1 MRWRNSIWTT
11 KKNGSQPHRKMSV
24 PFIVMSAPNGAR
36 RGKDDHQSLPIT
48 PAELAD
54 CAEKIADAGASIIH
68 LHVRDEQGGHSLDA
82 DRYRA
87 ASSAVRDR
95 VGDHLII
102 QVTTEACG
110 MYSAEQQMAMVR
122 DLKPEAVSLAL
133 KELCPDAESEST
145 AAEFFAWLKTE
156 DVMPQYILFS
166 PDEAIRFTDLRNRG
180 VIPDDW
186 PFVLLVLGRYSDSL
200 TGDPDLLASY
210 VEGLQQDVTWMVCCF
225 GQTENIAVAEAAR
238 LNGHARVGFEN
249 NLLLPDGTTAP
260 DNAALVTLA
269 VNSSSDA
276 GRHVASVD
284 DVQQMLA

>member
-11 KKNGSQPHRKMSV
+11 KKNGSQPHRKMTV

-48 PAELAD
+48 PDELSA
-54 CAEKIADAGASIIH
+54 CAESVADAGASIIH
-68 LHVRDEQGGHSLDA
+68 LHVRDEQGGHSIDP

-87 ASSAVRDR
+87 AISAVRDR
-95 VGDHLII
+95 IGDRLII

-110 MYSAEQQMAMVR
+110 LYSAEQQMASVR
-122 DLKPEAVSLAL
+122 ELKPEAVSLAL
-133 KELCPDAESEST
+133 KELCPDAESEPV

-156 DVMPQYILFS
+156 NVMSQYILFN

-180 VIPDDW
+180 VILADW
-186 PFVLLVLGRYSDSL
+186 PFVLFVLGRYSDSL
-200 TGDPDLLASY
+200 TGDPDLIGRF

-238 LNGHARVGFEN
+238 LNGHTRVGFEN
-249 NLLLPDGTTAP
+249 NLKLPDGTTAP
-260 DNAALVTLA
+260 DNAALVRLA
-269 VNSSSDA
+269 TKIGGDA
-276 GRHVASVD
+276 DRHIASAD
-284 DVQQMLA
+284 DVRQMLA

>member
-1 MRWRNSIWTT
+1 
-11 KKNGSQPHRKMSV
+11 MSV

-54 CAEKIADAGASIIH
+54 CAENIADAGASIIH
-68 LHVRDEQGGHSLDA
+68 LHVRDEQGGHSLDP

-87 ASSAVRDR
+87 ASCAIRDR

-110 MYSAEQQMAMVR
+110 LYSAGQQMAMVR
-122 DLKPEAVSLAL
+122 ELKPEAVSLAL
-133 KELCPDAESEST
+133 KELCPDDAAEPA
-145 AAEFFAWLKTE
+145 AAEFFTWLKTE

-166 PDEAIRFTDLRNRG
+166 PDEVIRFSELRNRG

-186 PFVLLVLGRYSDSL
+186 PFVLLVLGRYTDSL
-200 TGDPDLLASY
+200 
-210 VEGLQQDVTWMVCCF
+210 TWMVCCF
-225 GQTENIAVAEAAR
+225 GQTENIAVAEAAK

-249 NLLLPDGTTAP
+249 NLMLPDGTTAP

-269 VNSSSDA
+269 VKSGSNA
-276 GRHVASVD
+276 GRRVASVD
-284 DVQQMLA
+284 DVRQMLL

>member
-1 MRWRNSIWTT
+1 
-11 KKNGSQPHRKMSV
+11 MSV

-48 PAELAD
+48 PDEVAT
-54 CAEKIADAGASIIH
+54 CAESVADAGASIIH
-68 LHVRDEQGGHSLDA
+68 LHVRDEQGGHSIDA

-87 ASSAVRDR
+87 AISAVRDR
-95 VGDHLII
+95 IGDRLII

-110 MYSAEQQMAMVR
+110 LYSAEQQMASVR
-122 DLKPEAVSLAL
+122 ELKPEAVSLAI
-133 KELCPDAESEST
+133 KELCPDAESEPV

-156 DVMPQYILFS
+156 NVMPQYILFN

-180 VIPDDW
+180 VIPADW
-186 PFVLLVLGRYSDSL
+186 PFVLFVLGRYSDSL
-200 TGDPDLLASY
+200 TGDPDLIGRF

-249 NLLLPDGTTAP
+249 NLKLPDGTTAP
-260 DNAALVTLA
+260 DNAALVRLA
-269 VNSSSDA
+269 TKIGGDVD
-276 GRHVASVD
+276 RHIASAD
-284 DVQQMLA
+284 DVRQMLA

>member
-1 MRWRNSIWTT
+1 MRSRNGIWTT
-11 KKNGSQPHRKMSV
+11 KKNGSQRHRKMSV

-54 CAEKIADAGASIIH
+54 CAESIADAGASIIH
-68 LHVRDEQGGHSLDA
+68 LHVRDELGGHSLDT

-95 VGDHLII
+95 VGNHLII

-110 MYSAEQQMAMVR
+110 LYSAGQQMAMVR
-122 DLKPEAVSLAL
+122 ELKPEAVSLAL

-166 PDEAIRFTDLRNRG
+166 PDEVIRFSELRNRG

-186 PFVLLVLGRYSDSL
+186 PFVLLVLGRYTDSL
-200 TGDPDLLASY
+200 TGDPDLIGRF

-249 NLLLPDGTTAP
+249 NLKLPDGTTAP

-284 DVQQMLA
+284 DVRQMLF

>member
-1 MRWRNSIWTT
+1 
-11 KKNGSQPHRKMSV
+11 MSV

-36 RGKDDHQSLPIT
+36 RGKEDHQSLPIT
-48 PAELAD
+48 LEEIAT
-54 CAEKIADAGASIIH
+54 CAESVADAGASIIH
-68 LHVRDEQGGHSLDA
+68 LHVRDEQDGHSLDP

-87 ASSAVRDR
+87 ASRAVRDR
-95 VGDHLII
+95 VGDRLII

-110 MYSAEQQMAMVR
+110 LYTAEQQMAMVR
-122 DLKPEAVSLAL
+122 ELKPEAVSLAL
-133 KELCPDAESEST
+133 KELCPDAGSEST

-166 PDEAIRFTDLRNRG
+166 PDEATRFTDLRNRG

-186 PFVLLVLGRYSDSL
+186 PFVLLVLGRYTDSL
-200 TGDPDLLASY
+200 TGDPDLIGRF

-225 GQTENIAVAEAAR
+225 GQTENIAVVEAAR

-249 NLLLPDGTTAP
+249 NLKLPDGTTAP

-284 DVQQMLA
+284 DVRQMLA

>member
-1 MRWRNSIWTT
+1 MSEQSTDWT
-11 KKNGSQPHRKMSV
+11 PLV
-24 PFIVMSAPNGAR
+24 LAVAPNGAR
-36 RGKDDHQSLPIT
+36 KTRADHAALPIGPDEIART
-48 PAELAD
+48 AAA
-54 CAEKIADAGASIIH
+54 CAEAGAAMIH
-68 LHVRDEQGGHSLDA
+68 LHVRDRDGRHSLDPSH
-82 DRYRA
+82 YRDA
-87 ASSAVRDR
+87 MAAVRR
-95 VGDHLII
+95 EVGNRLLI
-102 QVTTEACG
+102 QVTSEAVG
-110 MYSAEQQMAMVR
+110 RYRPPEQMAMVR
-122 DLKPEAVSLAL
+122 ELKPEAVSLAL

-166 PDEAIRFTDLRNRG
+166 PDEVIRFSELRNRG

-200 TGDPDLLASY
+200 TGDPDLIGRF

-225 GQTENIAVAEAAR
+225 GQTENVAVAEAAR

-249 NLLLPDGTTAP
+249 NLKLPDGTTAP

-269 VNSSSDA
+269 VNSSSDV

-284 DVQQMLA
+284 DVRQMLL

>member
-1 MRWRNSIWTT
+1 
-11 KKNGSQPHRKMSV
+11 MSV

-36 RGKDDHQSLPIT
+36 RGKEDHQSLPIT
-48 PAELAD
+48 PEEIAT
-54 CAEKIADAGASIIH
+54 CAESVADAGASIIH
-68 LHVRDEQGGHSLDA
+68 LHVRDEQDGHSLDP

-87 ASSAVRDR
+87 ASRAVRDR
-95 VGDHLII
+95 VGDRLII

-110 MYSAEQQMAMVR
+110 LYSAGQQTAMVR
-122 DLKPEAVSLAL
+122 ELKPEAVSLAL

-166 PDEAIRFTDLRNRG
+166 PDEATRFTDLRNRG

-186 PFVLLVLGRYSDSL
+186 PFVLLVLGRYTDSL
-200 TGDPDLLASY
+200 TGDPDLIGRF

-249 NLLLPDGTTAP
+249 NLKLPDGTTAP

-284 DVQQMLA
+284 DVRQMLA

>member
-1 MRWRNSIWTT
+1 MRWLNSIWTT

-54 CAEKIADAGASIIH
+54 CAENIVDAGASIIH
-68 LHVRDEQGGHSLDA
+68 LHVRDEQGGHSLDP

-95 VGDHLII
+95 VGDQLII

-110 MYSAEQQMAMVR
+110 LYSAGQQMAMVR
-122 DLKPEAVSLAL
+122 ELKPEAVSLAL

-166 PDEAIRFTDLRNRG
+166 PDEVIRFSELRNRG

-186 PFVLLVLGRYSDSL
+186 PFVLLVLGRYTDSL
-200 TGDPDLLASY
+200 TGDPDLIGRF

-249 NLLLPDGTTAP
+249 NLTLPDGTTAP

-276 GRHVASVD
+276 GRHVASVE
-284 DVQQMLA
+284 DVRQMLF

>member
-1 MRWRNSIWTT
+1 
-11 KKNGSQPHRKMSV
+11 MSV

-48 PAELAD
+48 PDELAD
-54 CAEKIADAGASIIH
+54 CAESIAGAGASIIH
-68 LHVRDEQGGHSLDA
+68 LHVRDEQGGHSLDP

-110 MYSAEQQMAMVR
+110 LYSAGQQMALVR
-122 DLKPEAVSLAL
+122 ELKPEAVSLAL

-145 AAEFFAWLKTE
+145 AAEFFAWLKSE

-166 PDEAIRFTDLRNRG
+166 PDEVIRFSELRNRG

-186 PFVLLVLGRYSDSL
+186 PFVLLVLGRYTDSL
-200 TGDPDLLASY
+200 TGDPDLIGRF

-225 GQTENIAVAEAAR
+225 GQTENIAVAEAAK

-249 NLLLPDGTTAP
+249 NLMLPDGTTAP

-269 VNSSSDA
+269 VKSGSNA
-276 GRHVASVD
+276 GRRVASVD
-284 DVQQMLA
+284 DVRQMLF